1 MFNILNSALAVVIA
15 PIYLKLLPLTAE
27 SLVRQTANA
36 HTAVMI
42 VGAALVLPLA
52 PLYARFICALVP
64 SRLPPPQPSFLD
76 QKLIPYPEK
85 ALYAA
90 ILELQRVARICVRS
104 LWLTADVIFQP
115 KRKEVQTIKLNENV
129 VDEIKKAMKSYLAR
143 LAERALSR
151 RQAIL
156 VQTINRC
163 MADVERIGDHIDEV
177 CDISIRRKRAPLARF
192 NRETLA
198 VLMDLHEGAAK
209 VLHLVIESLNPESA
223 DFQAMAQA
231 ILQARDEYTE
241 KSINAKAF
249 FTEKIANHEYPPIA
263 GVYFSEYVA
272 AFDRIVKHSKSIALA
287 EKQPFF
293 WIKRKKLEQMVTEA
307 PHYQPVTLSDPKDFL
322 DKLHQEN
329 YL

>member
-1 MFNILNSALAVVIA
+1 
-15 PIYLKLLPLTAE
+15 
-27 SLVRQTANA
+27 
-36 HTAVMI
+36 
-42 VGAALVLPLA
+42 
-52 PLYARFICALVP
+52 
-64 SRLPPPQPSFLD
+64 
-76 QKLIPYPEK
+76 
-85 ALYAA
+85 
-90 ILELQRVARICVRS
+90 VRS